1 MSADGTKIGAVAED
15 STKLFMSSD
24 SGATF
29 SEVDVWALAG
39 VGYRSNMFY
48 HVFCF
53 FGICFITFF
62 PMCVSILLVSKPVIF
77 CGQKT
82 WVRGKSRAGPTYVK
96 RKVAVH

>member
-39 VGYRSNMFY
+39 VGYRSNM
-48 HVFCF
+48 
-53 FGICFITFF
+53 
-62 PMCVSILLVSKPVIF
+62 L
-77 CGQKT
+77 
-82 WVRGKSRAGPTYVK
+82 
-96 RKVAVH
+96 